1 MPPSFS
7 HFDLRLVEP
16 AFDDDLIDLILNLN
30 DLRTRRLSGTTNP
43 LIFFQL
49 KHIFHTLESIGSA
62 RIEGNRTTIAEY
74 IETKLEGKSSEHP
87 DIHEIQNMERAMEFI
102 DQNVRDQ
109 KIDRLFVSELHKIT
123 VDGLKPPP
131 NGEGDATPGFYR
143 TGMVKIARSNHLPPE
158 PIRVQEYMNE
168 LFDFINRNDR
178 PKRDLLKTA
187 IAHHRFVWV
196 HPFTNGN
203 GRTVRLFTYAMLVK
217 QGFHVDQGRILN
229 PTAVF
234 CIDRNVY
241 YDFLSEADKGTDDGV
256 LTWCRYVLQGLKTEI
271 EKIDRLLTYDFLK
284 SKILLP
290 ALAISFER
298 KLVTEIEL
306 EILKRAV
313 EKQVIMA
320 SDIKD
325 LFPGKH
331 AVEISRNIKRL
342 VNNKML
348 GPVKDNARRYVLR
361 FDNNSRVR
369 PRGVLALEGRIYL
382 IDVQAINRLK
392 LTE

>member
-1 MPPSFS
+1 
-7 HFDLRLVEP
+7 
-16 AFDDDLIDLILNLN
+16 
-30 DLRTRRLSGTTNP
+30 
-43 LIFFQL
+43 
-49 KHIFHTLESIGSA
+49 
-62 RIEGNRTTIAEY
+62 
-74 IETKLEGKSSEHP
+74 
-87 DIHEIQNMERAMEFI
+87 MERAMEFI
-102 DQNVRDQ
+102 DQNVRDH
-109 KIDRLFVSELHKIT
+109 KIDRLFVSELHKII

-131 NGEGDATPGFYR
+131 DGEGDATPGSYR
-143 TGMVKIARSNHLPPE
+143 SGMVKIARSSHLPPE
-158 PIRVQEYMNE
+158 PIQVQEYMNQ
-168 LFDFINRNDR
+168 LFDFINRDDR
-178 PKRDLLKTA
+178 PKYDLLKTA

-203 GRTVRLFTYAMLVK
+203 GRTVRLFTYAMLVE

-234 CIDRNVY
+234 CSDRNVY
-241 YDFLSEADKGTDDGV
+241 YDLLSEADKGTDDGV
-256 LTWCRYVLQGLKTEI
+256 LAWCRYVLRGLKTEI
-271 EKIDRLLTYDFLK
+271 EKVDRLLAYDFLK
-284 SKILLP
+284 TRILLP

-298 KLVTEIEL
+298 ELVTKIEL

-320 SDIKD
+320 ADIKD

-361 FDNNSRVR
+361 FDNNYLL
-369 PRGVLALEGRIYL
+369 RGIIHMLDQEGFL
-382 IDVQAINRLK
+382 PLK
-392 LTE
+392 GEST